1 MSDFIINQLDTNE
14 PHEIFKFDDG
24 NDRYEH
30 YTNKW
35 YIIGTWKGKVKLLN
49 EDMKTEISSI
59 SKWKII
65 PI

>member
-14 PHEIFKFDDG
+14 PYEIFKFDDG
-24 NDRYEH
+24 NDRYKH

-35 YIIGTWKGKVKLLN
+35 YIIGMWKGKVKLLN
-49 EDMKTEISSI
+49 EDMKTEIFSI

>member
-14 PHEIFKFDDG
+14 PYEIFKFDDG
-24 NDRYEH
+24 NDRYKH

-35 YIIGTWKGKVKLLN
+35 YIIGMWKGKVKLLN
-49 EDMKTEISSI
+49 EDMKTEIFSI
-59 SKWKII
+59 SKWKIN